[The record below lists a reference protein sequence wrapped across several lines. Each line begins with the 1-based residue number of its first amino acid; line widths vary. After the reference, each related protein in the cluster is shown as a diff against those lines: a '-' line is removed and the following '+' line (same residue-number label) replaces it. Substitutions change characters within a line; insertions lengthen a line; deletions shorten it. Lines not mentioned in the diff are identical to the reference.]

1 MSLSKVILR
10 VAKGNLKEQEYVFTD
25 RTHCILGR
33 AEDCDIQ
40 VPLDQAHADVSRH
53 HCLFDL
59 DPPAIRIRD
68 LGSRNGTYVNGEKIG
83 LRTLHL
89 DSSGSGV
96 LAPSTTQPLKPGDVV
111 RVGSTMIRVDV
122 DVTIDGREVFSSP
135 LDSLEYP

>member
-10 VAKGNLKEQEYVFTD
+10 VAKGNLKEQAYVFTD

-33 AEDCDIQ
+33 AADCDIQ

-59 DPPAIRIRD
+59 DPPAIRVRD

-83 LRTLHL
+83 LPTLQL
-89 DSSGSGV
+89 ECSESGV
-96 LAPSTTQPLKPGDVV
+96 LASSSLQPLKPGDVV
-111 RVGSTMIRVDV
+111 RVGSTVIHVDV
-122 DVTIDGREVFSSP
+122 DVTVEGREVFSSP
-135 LDSLEYP
+135 LDCLEYP